1 MTGLFAVS
9 TVCRTTVSVLYPVR
23 TARLGASKLPRRVA
37 YGGVNRALR
46 RRTSVLIT
54 SVVFR
59 MSIGA
64 DYCRYL
70 DQRAITLSLQCRM
83 FSAFVKVYTVS
94 QASFFLCSRSCN
106 DA

>member
-1 MTGLFAVS
+1 VRSNTSCRSTDARTTFRALKVTSQVATPGAECAVYDWFAVS

-23 TARLGASKLPRRVA
+23 TAQLGATKLPRRVA

-46 RRTSVLIT
+46 LRTSVLIT

-64 DYCRYL
+64 DYCH
-70 DQRAITLSLQCRM
+70 
-83 FSAFVKVYTVS
+83 
-94 QASFFLCSRSCN
+94 
-106 DA
+106 